1 MGGALAHGLL
11 KGSIFKPSDITV
23 ANPHEG
29 KLKPFAELG
38 ASITTSNTAA
48 VMGADYVA
56 IVVKPWLVKQVAEE
70 LKEVMDYD
78 KQTVLNLA
86 ASLTFDQLH
95 AWFGLNDTYPPIAQI
110 APNLA
115 IAQRASMT
123 FIAPDAQA
131 AAKADELKK
140 IFDDLGTAIVT
151 DERHIPAGVAM
162 AGCGIAYAMR
172 YIRAAAEGGVELG
185 FDAKSA
191 TSIVMQTLKGAVA
204 MLQASGLHPEAA
216 IDKVTTPGGL
226 TIKGLNAMER
236 ERFTNAVIS
245 GLRASM

>member
-140 IFDDLGTAIVT
+140 IFDDLGTAI
-151 DERHIPAGVAM
+151 

-236 ERFTNAVIS
+236 EGFTNAVIS